1 MNVSCIVPMTGS
13 PGAHLWNPPVMDTA
27 PTHLLL
33 DFFGTVVD
41 YSASRT
47 VQGYA
52 TTYRVLRRMGSVRGY
67 DDTVAA
73 WSTSFEHLDALTSHS
88 NEEFSMRDVAR
99 AALAVILD
107 REPAQAEVDAG
118 AEAYLADWN
127 RSVVYPDDMLA
138 ILTDLRGLGAAGL
151 VDVVVTSVDVGWRK
165 PHPAIYAAALNALGV
180 DARDAVF
187 VGDSY
192 LAEYVGP
199 ERTEIRA
206 FLIDPD
212 RVAPVP
218 EPRRIDT
225 LADLAGRLRGLG

>member
-1 MNVSCIVPMTGS
+1 
-13 PGAHLWNPPVMDTA
+13 MDTA

-138 ILTDLRGLGAAGL
+138 ILTGLRERWPLGIVSNTHDEDLVRAHLRGLGAAGL

-192 LAEYVGP
+192 LADYVGP
-199 ERTEIRA
+199 ERTGIRA